1 MTLGVYT
8 LYLNAVASIQF
19 SILIPIGI
27 GLIIG
32 GFLFLKLIQFLF
44 AHYYSQTFYA
54 IIGFVLGSV
63 FVLYPGFSFT
73 LEGLFS
79 IILLVI
85 GFIIGSKFEKLD
97 SHSS

>member
-8 LYLNAVASIQF
+8 LYLNAVSDMQF
-19 SILIPIGI
+19 SVLIPMGI
-27 GLIIG
+27 GVIIG
-32 GFLFLKLIQFLF
+32 SLLFLKLIQFLF
-44 AHYYSQTFYA
+44 SNYYSQTFYA

-79 IILLVI
+79 IVLLVI
-85 GFIIGSKFEKLD
+85 GFFIASKFEKLD
-97 SHSS
+97 SHAL